1 MCSAGTCT
9 ATFTSISDYY
19 SWAAPRADT
28 YTLEVWGAQGGNAGY
43 GGTVNTY
50 GGLGGYSKG
59 SIALTNNQ
67 TIYIYVGAQG
77 AGTSGTGISDQM
89 LGGYN
94 GGGYGYNGNS
104 SSNRGA
110 GGGGGSDVRIGG
122 TALSNR
128 VIVAGG
134 GGGGVYFTGY
144 GTNTPG
150 YGGGDS
156 GGYGSASTFPYSST
170 PQYHGKGGTQLAG
183 GGGGSNGSIGTAG
196 DLGVGGNA
204 GYAYGYGE
212 GGGGG
217 GYYGGGASGTGMGSG
232 GGSGYIGG
240 VSSAQNIAGN
250 ATMPNPAGGTMTG
263 RSGNGLVRITYPDVP
278 ATSTISSFSLTGN
291 ALVATYRAAITIT
304 AVVSVASKVTFYL
317 NGKVIPGCKSV
328 RTTGSAPSAQATCS
342 WRPSNR
348 GPVTLSAIATPNSVG
363 TSASNIRL
371 NVNVTSRSGTR

>member
-9 ATFTSISDYY
+9 VTFTSISDYY
-19 SWAAPRADT
+19 SWPAPVSDT

-43 GGTVNTY
+43 NGTVITY
-50 GGLGGYSKG
+50 GAAGGFSSGTKFF
-59 SIALTNNQ
+59 SASQ
-67 TIYIYVGAQG
+67 AIYIYVGAQG
-77 AGTSGTGISDQM
+77 SGTSGTGTQDTM
-89 LGGYN
+89 TGGYN
-94 GGGYGYNGNS
+94 GGGDGLNGS
-104 SSNRGA
+104 SSTRRGS
-110 GGGGGSDVRIGG
+110 GGGGATDIRIGG

-128 VIVAGG
+128 IIVGGG
-134 GGGGVYFTGY
+134 GGGGVGTDPY
-144 GTNTPG
+144 GTNYPG
-150 YGGGDS
+150 VGGGSS
-156 GGYGSASTFPYSST
+156 GGNGGTASYNSTFTYN
-170 PQYHGKGGTQLAG
+170 GKGGTQLAG
-183 GGGGSNGSIGTAG
+183 GAGGINGTTNGSGT
-196 DLGVGGNA
+196 LGIGGNGVWSA
-204 GYAYGYGE
+204 GYGE

-240 VSSAQNIAGN
+240 VSSGQTIAGN
-250 ATMPNPAGGTMTG
+250 ATMTNPAGGTMTG
-263 RSGNGLVRITYPDVP
+263 RTGNGLARISYPDVP

-348 GPVTLSAIATPNSVG
+348 GPVILSAIATPNSVG